1 MLYSTRMFMVKK
13 KMHDFQKILRE
24 HPFSKLLYI
33 TRKPSADAIH
43 SKNPLVLK
51 GVTCGK
57 PVIPVTR
64 TLPADLREVDSLA
77 GQQSKKSMRSIA
89 KTEPRLP
96 CANELF
102 RTFTFTQAF
111 N

>member
-1 MLYSTRMFMVKK
+1 MVKK

-43 SKNPLVLK
+43 SKNRLVLK

-77 GQQSKKSMRSIA
+77 GQQSKKINALYS
-89 KTEPRLP
+89 K
-96 CANELF
+96 N
-102 RTFTFTQAF
+102 RTSVTVRQRAF
-111 N
+111 SHFHLYTSL